1 MNRNESE
8 GRAKNTKGNL
18 KEAAGEALGDRDLK
32 REGQADQA
40 EGNVDKAAGKVQ
52 RGVDKLKDKL
62 GG

>member
-8 GRAKNTKGNL
+8 GRGKEVKGNL

-32 REGQADQA
+32 REGRTDQA
-40 EGNVDKAAGKVQ
+40 EGKIDKAAGKVR
-52 RGVDKLKDKL
+52 RGVDKLKDDL